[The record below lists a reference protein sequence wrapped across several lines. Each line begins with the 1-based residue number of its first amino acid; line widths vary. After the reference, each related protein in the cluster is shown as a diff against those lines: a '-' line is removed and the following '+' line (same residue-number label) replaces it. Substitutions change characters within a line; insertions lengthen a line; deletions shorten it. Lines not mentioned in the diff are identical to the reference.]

1 MRRELIAHYPLLEKL
16 FALKQADFSAC
27 RDDTSPAPTVVKWEG
42 VLQKMKAEGAP
53 LTLSELAVTGKDA
66 LNAGIPQHEV
76 GNVLHLLL
84 FDCALS
90 MAKNERAALLKRLTK
105 LAQKYLEKE
114 NICPD

>member
-1 MRRELIAHYPLLEKL
+1 
-16 FALKQADFSAC
+16 
-27 RDDTSPAPTVVKWEG
+27 
-42 VLQKMKAEGAP
+42 MKAEGAP
-53 LTLSELAVTGKDA
+53 LTLAELAVTGKDA
-66 LNAGIPQHEV
+66 LNAGIPPHEV

-90 MAKNERAALLKRLTK
+90 MAKNERATLLKRLTK